1 MPVFVIQD
9 DLFFAARVQAVARRL
24 GLTVEPL
31 LPQQADAAHFEP
43 DSVVI
48 MQVTL
53 NSSRQ
58 LSLLEQL
65 RAKDPPPTVVAVA
78 GHLETALRRR
88 ARALGALVASHSG
101 MERTIARACGIAR

>member
-31 LPQQADAAHFEP
+31 SPQQADGAHFEP

-58 LSLLEQL
+58 LRLLEQL
-65 RAKDPPPTVVAVA
+65 RAEDPPPTVVAVA
-78 GHLETALRRR
+78 GHLETVLRRR

>member
-1 MPVFVIQD
+1 MPIFVIQD
-9 DLFFAARVQAVARRL
+9 DLFFAARVDAVGRRL
-24 GLTVEPL
+24 GLAVEPIS
-31 LPQQADAAHFEP
+31 PQFAEAGSFKP

-58 LSLLEQL
+58 LHLLEQL
-65 RAKDPPPTVVAVA
+65 RKKDPPPAVVAVA
-78 GHLETALRRR
+78 GHLETDLRRR

-101 MERTIARACGIAR
+101 MERTIARAAGIAR